1 MRQIFCPKCDH
12 AIAITDERLKEWKA
26 SGEDKLAVV
35 CTQCA
40 HQMNL
45 RLRTKTEEQA
55 EAELAQ
61 YGHITVI
68 ENSFGY
74 KQHFALRKG
83 INGIGRRNKDTIND
97 IPIVTADPSMERHH
111 AVITVRQHKKTGR
124 LIYALADNDSRV
136 GTFIH
141 GTLLQPREQ
150 YNLSDGDVFTLGATS
165 IIFSTAPLP
174 PRDEASLES

>member
-1 MRQIFCPKCDH
+1 MRKIFCPKCDH
-12 AIAITDERLKEWKA
+12 AIALTDERLKEWKA

-45 RLRTKTEEQA
+45 RLRPKADEQA
-55 EAELAQ
+55 EADQPQ

-68 ENSFGY
+68 ENTFGY

-83 INGIGRRNKDTIND
+83 SNGIGRRNKDSHTD

-111 AVITVRQHKKTGR
+111 AIITVRQHKKTGR
-124 LIYALADNDSRV
+124 TIYTLSDNDSRV
-136 GTFIH
+136 GTFVH
-141 GTLLQPREQ
+141 GTLLSPREQ

-165 IIFSTAPLP
+165 IIFSTAPLEP
-174 PRDEASLES
+174 SDEASLES